1 MTIKFRDLRHAF
13 TTTPPLES
21 LLGGRLARA
30 DRVRSVHSQLDCLL
44 GNDRNVVARVGL
56 HGAEAFQVL
65 NTDPDQLSQT
75 YPRRNVYRTV
85 ARVPAFTLLPGHFLR
100 LSALISPSGMTDKD
114 PGDGSAVAD
123 GAYGEI
129 AAAVT
134 WGGPSADTTTH
145 KIILPASI
153 ETFGAENT
161 EAGASWASMRRVE
174 IPIMFPDSV
183 KTAVAD
189 LRTWSEGVTAEV
201 AIKFKGGVRCFDL
214 VLQQVPLAY
223 ARDVDADSVFSSA
236 LTTDGVG
243 TLVKN
248 YPVSF
253 PIEERSATNPTFGS
267 ALALDLAHRQHSLG
281 PVFAAWTAWNEA
293 AAVTATEIPMIS
305 VTSTTF
311 VNMLRTGLASWK
323 AASPGWSIHGSQCQQ
338 FKTSNGKREMRG
350 ENAAVP
356 VRVWAYCSRDGAAGS
371 AYLRFQSAGHAVA
384 EIEVASATPA
394 WRSATG
400 YLRCG
405 AHPQDPSSLQIFGK
419 STAGATDTVNIS
431 AMLVEWADL

>member
-1 MTIKFRDLRHAF
+1 MTIKVRDLRHAF

-56 HGAEAFQVL
+56 HGSEAFQILSV
-65 NTDPDQLSQT
+65 DPTSVPQV
-75 YPRRNVYRTV
+75 YPARSVYRTV
-85 ARVPAFTLLPGHFLR
+85 ARVPAFSLLPGHFLR
-100 LSALISPSGMTDKD
+100 LSALISPSGMTGQFSMINDWT
-114 PGDGSAVAD
+114 AD

-145 KIILPASI
+145 KVALPASI
-153 ETFGAENT
+153 ETWGAENV

-214 VLQQVPLAY
+214 VLQQVPLGY

-243 TLVKN
+243 ALVKN

-350 ENAAVP
+350 ENACVP

-419 STAGATDTVNIS
+419 STAGVTDTVNIS
-431 AMLVEWADL
+431 AMLVEYADL